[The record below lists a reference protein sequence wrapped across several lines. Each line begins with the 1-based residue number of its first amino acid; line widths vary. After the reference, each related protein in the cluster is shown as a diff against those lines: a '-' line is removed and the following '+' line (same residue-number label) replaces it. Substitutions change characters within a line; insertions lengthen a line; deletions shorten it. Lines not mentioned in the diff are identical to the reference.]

1 MAQTQMKVPT
11 RSARHVTPGATHRF
25 VVATEQLDSGLPL
38 VSVSGEVDLATA
50 PALERTLRD
59 AAENETGDVIVDLT
73 CCSFLDSR
81 GLTALLATRKRLGNS
96 DRSLGLVL
104 SNPNVLKIFQ
114 ITGFDQI
121 FEIHPSLGAAISRN
135 NNGNRNGNGTN

>member
-1 MAQTQMKVPT
+1 MAQSQMKVPT
-11 RSARHVTPGATHRF
+11 GSVRHVTPGASHRF
-25 VVATEQLDSGLPL
+25 VVAIEQLDGGIPV

-59 AAENETGDVIVDLT
+59 AAEAQTRDVIVDLT

-81 GLTALLATRKRLGNS
+81 GLTALLAARERLGNS

-121 FEIHPSLGAAISRN
+121 FEIHPSLGAAIDH
-135 NNGNRNGNGTN
+135 NGNGHG

>member
-11 RSARHVTPGATHRF
+11 RSARNVTPGASQRF
-25 VVATEQLDSGLPL
+25 VVATEQLDGGVPV
-38 VSVSGEVDLATA
+38 VSVIGEVDLATA
-50 PALERTLRD
+50 PVLERTLRD
-59 AAENETGDVIVDLT
+59 AAEAQTGEVIVDLT

-81 GLTALLATRKRLGNS
+81 GLTALLATSKRLAHS

-104 SNPNVLKIFQ
+104 SNPNVLRIFE

-121 FEIHPSLGAAISRN
+121 FEIYPSLGAAMAQ
-135 NNGNRNGNGTN
+135 

>member
-1 MAQTQMKVPT
+1 
-11 RSARHVTPGATHRF
+11 
-25 VVATEQLDSGLPL
+25 VATEQLHAGIPV

-50 PALERTLRD
+50 PALERTLRG
-59 AAENETGDVIVDLT
+59 AAEDQRGEVIVDLT

-81 GLTALLATRKRLGNS
+81 GLTALLATRERLGNS
-96 DRSLGLVL
+96 DRSLGIVL

-121 FEIHPSLGAAISRN
+121 FEIYPSLGAAIDH
-135 NNGNRNGNGTN
+135 NGIGGGNGNGHG

>member
-1 MAQTQMKVPT
+1 MKVPT
-11 RSARHVTPGATHRF
+11 RTARRVSTGASHRF
-25 VVATEQLDSGLPL
+25 VVATEQLDTGIPL

-59 AAENETGDVIVDLT
+59 AAEDQTGEVIVDLT

-81 GLTALLATRKRLGNS
+81 GLTALLAARERLGHS
-96 DRSLGLVL
+96 DRSLGLVV
-104 SNPNVLKIFQ
+104 SNPSVLKIFQ

-121 FEIHPSLGAAISRN
+121 FEIYPSLGAAV
-135 NNGNRNGNGTN
+135 NGNGNGNGNGHG

>member
-1 MAQTQMKVPT
+1 MARTQMQVPT
-11 RSARHVTPGATHRF
+11 RSARHVTPGPTHRF
-25 VVATEQLDSGLPL
+25 VVATQQLDGGIPL

-50 PALERTLRD
+50 PALERTLRE
-59 AAENETGDVIVDLT
+59 AAEDQTGEVIVDLT

-81 GLTALLATRKRLGNS
+81 GLAALPATGKRLGNS

-104 SNPNVLKIFQ
+104 SNPNVLRIFE

-121 FEIHPSLGAAISRN
+121 FEINPSLGAAIDH
-135 NNGNRNGNGTN
+135 NGHGHG

>member
-1 MAQTQMKVPT
+1 MAQTQTKVPT
-11 RSARHVTPGATHRF
+11 RSARRVATGASHRF
-25 VVATEQLDSGLPL
+25 VAATEQLEDGMHL
-38 VSVSGEVDLATA
+38 VSISGEVDLATA
-50 PALERTLRD
+50 PMLERTLRD
-59 AAENETGDVIVDLT
+59 AAEDQGGELIVDLT

-104 SNPNVLKIFQ
+104 SNPNVLKVFQ

-121 FEIHPSLGAAISRN
+121 FEIYPSLSAAV
-135 NNGNRNGNGTN
+135 NGNGTN

>member
-1 MAQTQMKVPT
+1 MAQTQMQVPT
-11 RSARHVTPGATHRF
+11 RSARQVTPGASHRF
-25 VVATEQLDSGLPL
+25 VVATEQLDGGIPV

-59 AAENETGDVIVDLT
+59 AADNQTGEVIVDLT

-81 GLTALLATRKRLGNS
+81 GLTALLATRERLGHS

-104 SNPNVLKIFQ
+104 SNPHVLKIFQ

-121 FEIHPSLGAAISRN
+121 FEIYPTLGATV
-135 NNGNRNGNGTN
+135 NGNSNGNGHA

>member
-1 MAQTQMKVPT
+1 V
-11 RSARHVTPGATHRF
+11 
-25 VVATEQLDSGLPL
+25 

-59 AAENETGDVIVDLT
+59 AAADQTGEVIVDLT
-73 CCSFLDSR
+73 WCSFLDSR
-81 GLTALLATRKRLGNS
+81 GLTALLATRERLGHS

-104 SNPNVLKIFQ
+104 TNPNVLKVFQ

-121 FEIHPSLGAAISRN
+121 FKIYPSLAAAVN
-135 NNGNRNGNGTN
+135 HNGNGNGNGNG

>member
-1 MAQTQMKVPT
+1 MSQTQMKAPT
-11 RSARHVTPGATHRF
+11 RSARNVTPGASHRF
-25 VVATEQLDSGLPL
+25 VVATEQLDGGVPL
-38 VSVSGEVDLATA
+38 VSVSGQVDLATA

-59 AAENETGDVIVDLT
+59 AAEDQTGEVIVDLT
-73 CCSFLDSR
+73 WCSFLDSR
-81 GLTALLATRKRLGNS
+81 GLTALLATRKRLENS

-121 FEIHPSLGAAISRN
+121 FEIYPSLGAAIT
-135 NNGNRNGNGTN
+135 GNGTG

>member
-1 MAQTQMKVPT
+1 MTQAQKVPT
-11 RSARHVTPGATHRF
+11 RSARRVTPGASHRF
-25 VVATEQLDSGLPL
+25 VVATEQLDSGTPV

-50 PALERTLRD
+50 PALERTLRG
-59 AAENETGDVIVDLT
+59 AAEDQMGEVIVDLT

-81 GLTALLATRKRLGNS
+81 GLTALLATRERLGHS

-104 SNPNVLKIFQ
+104 SNPHILKIFQ

-121 FEIHPSLGAAISRN
+121 FEIYPSLGAAV
-135 NNGNRNGNGTN
+135 NRNGNGNGNGNGNR

>member
-11 RSARHVTPGATHRF
+11 RSARHVTPGASHRF
-25 VVATEQLDSGLPL
+25 VVATEQLDGGIPL

-59 AAENETGDVIVDLT
+59 AAEDQTGEVIVDLT

-81 GLTALLATRKRLGNS
+81 GLTALLATRDRLGHS

-104 SNPNVLKIFQ
+104 SNPHVLKIFQ

-121 FEIHPSLGAAISRN
+121 FEIYPSLGAAVN
-135 NNGNRNGNGTN
+135 HNGNGNGNGHG

>member
-1 MAQTQMKVPT
+1 MAQTQLKVPT
-11 RSARHVTPGATHRF
+11 RSARHVTPGASQRF
-25 VVATEQLDSGLPL
+25 VVATEQLDGGVPL

-50 PALERTLRD
+50 PALERTLLE
-59 AAENETGDVIVDLT
+59 AAEDRTGEVIVDLT

-81 GLTALLATRKRLGNS
+81 GLTALLATRGRLAHSN
-96 DRSLGLVL
+96 RSLGLVM

-121 FEIHPSLGAAISRN
+121 FDIYPSLTAAV
-135 NNGNRNGNGTN
+135 NGNG